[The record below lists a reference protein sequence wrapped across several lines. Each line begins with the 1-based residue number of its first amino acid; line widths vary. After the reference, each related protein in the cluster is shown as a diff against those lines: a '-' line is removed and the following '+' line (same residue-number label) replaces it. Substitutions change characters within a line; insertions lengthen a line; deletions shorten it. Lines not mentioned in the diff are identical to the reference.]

1 MKLRPDFISQRNKIS
16 NLNLDIWM
24 VTFLVGY
31 NVKFSALMESD
42 LEIEKGLSGPGTGI
56 IKDY

>member
-1 MKLRPDFISQRNKIS
+1 
-16 NLNLDIWM
+16 M

-31 NVKFSALMESD
+31 NLKFSALMESD